1 MITQVGICASGAAL
15 PPICVFPR
23 KLYAKNQMMK
33 GLTQTGALG
42 LVNKSGWMT
51 CEKFILVL
59 EHLVKH
65 SHCSQQNILM
75 ILHNHESHISIDATN
90 FCRNNGIC
98 LLSLLPQKSNKT
110 QPLDRTVFGPFKE
123 KFNEKS
129 DGWMKANPGQT
140 LLIFDLPPLHLL
152 MQRRYV
158 ILRPI
163 RQLHLL
169 M

>member
-1 MITQVGICASGAAL
+1 MPVVQHCLLS
-15 PPICVFPR
+15 VFPR

-110 QPLDRTVFGPFKE
+110 QPLDRTVFGHLK
-123 KFNEKS
+123 KNL
-129 DGWMKANPGQT
+129 MKN
-140 LLIFDLPPLHLL
+140 L
-152 MQRRYV
+152 MV
-158 ILRPI
+158 G
-163 RQLHLL
+163 
-169 M
+169 